1 MKFQS
6 LYKLFAI
13 DESKSKET
21 YLSRFNSEAALKFF
35 VDINEYPS
43 FFFFHN
49 EINSLVYKIRDLDYR
64 VNKLFGS
71 LPKVAQFQYIKKSL
85 IDEIHFS
92 NSIEGIVSTR
102 KEISEILEDIESKND
117 KNKRFKGIINR
128 YYMLL
133 SDNNINLESSI
144 DVRKIYD
151 EILLEEIKRED
162 PNNVPD
168 GEIFR
173 KDVVNVSTSSGK
185 VIHNGIMPES
195 KIIQCIDKSLS
206 LLNDENIEPMIRIA
220 IFHYLFSYIHP
231 FYDGNGR
238 INRFIAS
245 YMFSKHYTKIISY
258 RLSMTIKENLTS
270 YYDAFKITNDIRNKG
285 DITTFVYEFLNIVYK
300 AYEKTEM
307 YALSKK
313 SELESYI
320 SKIDKLKL
328 NKNNTFV
335 LQILIQAELFSE
347 YGVTVLDLVKNL
359 KLSDSTCRKVLDYLI
374 ENNYATEKYV
384 GKKKY
389 YSANLEMLN
398 D

>member
-21 YLSRFNSEAALKFF
+21 YLSRFNSEATLKFF
-35 VDINEYPS
+35 VDINEYSS

-49 EINSLVYKIRDLDYR
+49 EINSLVYKIRVLDYR
-64 VNKLFGS
+64 VNELFRS
-71 LPKVAQFQYIKKSL
+71 LPKVAQLQYIKKSL

-133 SDNNINLESSI
+133 SDSNINLESSI
-144 DVRKIYD
+144 DIRKIYD

-285 DITTFVYEFLNIVYK
+285 DVTTFVYEFLNIVYK

-313 SELESYI
+313 SELESYL
-320 SKIDKLKL
+320 SRIDELKL
-328 NKNNTFV
+328 SKNNTSV
-335 LQILIQAELFSE
+335 LQILLQAELFSE
-347 YGVTVLDLVKNL
+347 HGVTVLDLVNNL
-359 KLSDSTCRKVLDYLI
+359 GLSDSTCRKVLDYLI
-374 ENNYATEKYV
+374 ENNYATEKYI